1 MKEED
6 IKKSNTPNNNSSLL
20 NNKNEIFDF
29 MFDDLGKIYKALEKT
44 SDDYIF
50 LGDIK
55 KVKFKYPKEFIE
67 RFGFESEIIDNPYIF
82 WKKII
87 FKDDWNKFYQS
98 TKKLLRGETDTQDI
112 EFRAKDISGKY
123 VWLGR
128 KGTVIK
134 NEDGEPMTFVGVISF
149 LNKKNRIDNLT
160 GLMKITEFYKRIT
173 EKINKFQDKT
183 FSIMVFG
190 VDNFKQMNRTYSYE
204 YGDKTLKRLASII
217 QYTLPDNIELYRL
230 NGDNF
235 GIIIENSEK
244 EYLKVLYSEIKEN
257 IVKVQLQLPKK
268 ERINLTI
275 SAGCATYPKDGITY
289 QELYKHV
296 DYALLFSKKTGK
308 NKITFFSNRVANREV
323 RQFGLMY
330 FLKESISNNFEG
342 FKLVYQPQIC
352 SATHKIKGVE
362 ALLRWSCK
370 RFGNVS
376 PMEFIPILEEDVN
389 LMTQVGK
396 WVLLQVIKDFKELTK
411 IYPDF
416 VISINISCVQLL
428 DEISVEELDDII
440 VKNNFPK
447 KNICFEITESN
458 TIVDINLGR
467 NIYKKIKEAGIKI
480 ALDDF
485 GTGYSSLGILKEFP
499 VDLVKVDRSF
509 VKNILNST
517 FDATFIKL
525 ISELCH
531 SVGVKVCVEG
541 IEDEKEL
548 KLVKNMNVD
557 YIQGYYFGKP
567 QSKEEIIE
575 NYLEKQ

>member
-6 IKKSNTPNNNSSLL
+6 RKKSNISDNNSSILS
-20 NNKNEIFDF
+20 NKIDMFGF
-29 MFDDLGKIYKALEKT
+29 MFDDLAKIYRALEKT

-55 KVKFKYPKEFIE
+55 KARFKYPKEFVE
-67 RFGFESEIIDNPYIF
+67 KFGFESEIVENPDVF

-87 FKDDWNKFYQS
+87 FKDDWNNFYQS
-98 TKKLLRGETDTQDI
+98 TEKLLKGESDSQDI

-123 VWLGR
+123 IWLGR

-134 NEDGEPMTFVGVISF
+134 NKNDEPMTFVGVISF
-149 LNKKNRIDNLT
+149 LNRKNRIDNLT
-160 GLMKITEFYKRIT
+160 GLMKISEFYKKIN
-173 EKINKFQDKT
+173 EKIDNFQDKS

-235 GIIIENSEK
+235 GIIIENIEK
-244 EYLKVLYSEIKEN
+244 EYLKELYSAIKEN

-275 SAGCATYPKDGITY
+275 SAGCAIYPKDGITY

-296 DYALLFSKKTGK
+296 DYALLFAKKTGK
-308 NKITFFSNRVANREV
+308 NKITFFSNRVANKEV

-330 FLKESISNNFEG
+330 FLKESISNNFDG
-342 FKLVYQPQIC
+342 FRLVYQPQIC
-352 SATHKIKGVE
+352 SSTHKIKGVE

-370 RFGNVS
+370 RFGDIS
-376 PMEFIPILEEDVN
+376 PLEFIPILEEDVN

-396 WVLLQVIKDFKELTK
+396 WVLIQVIKDFKNLIK

-416 VISINISCVQLL
+416 IISINISCVQLL
-428 DEISVEELDDII
+428 DENSVEELENII
-440 VKNNFPK
+440 IKNGFPK
-447 KNICFEITESN
+447 ENICFEITESS
-458 TIVDINLGR
+458 TIVDISLGR
-467 NIYKKIKEAGIKI
+467 NIYKKIKDSGIKI

-499 VDLVKVDRSF
+499 VDLVKIDRSF
-509 VKNILNST
+509 GKNILNST

-531 SVGVKVCVEG
+531 SVGVEVCVEG
-541 IEDEKEL
+541 IEEEREL
-548 KLVKNMNVD
+548 KLVKSMNVD

-567 QSKEEIIE
+567 QSKEEIIK
-575 NYLEKQ
+575 NYLEKL